1 MSDSPVLST
10 SLVVSHFPTI
20 YSENVKEFSQR
31 NRFNKLS
38 VKYIISAKEVSYRI
52 VLYFL
57 DRIQRVS
64 QSKEP
69 NVPDSLIILKNISII
84 LVMILSIDKEIG
96 GLIAVADTVKK
107 SSPEVIS
114 ALNDLG
120 N

>member
-52 VLYFL
+52 VRYFL
-57 DRIQRVS
+57 DHIQRVS

-69 NVPDSLIILKNISII
+69 NVPDALIILKNISII
-84 LVMILSIDKEIG
+84 LVMILSIDKAFA
-96 GLIAVADTVKK
+96 GLIAVADTVKSYILK
-107 SSPEVIS
+107 
-114 ALNDLG
+114 L
-120 N
+120 